1 MRGFMSTKY
10 ISNADGK
17 GWIIVKYSDG
27 STYPPLPQFVRVDFQ
42 QTQGDRDYFV
52 IMEGRSATKN
62 ASVKLKSDG
71 GSYLVDGDSTISQG
85 LIHYIQSTGELFYFL
100 GPGWVGP
107 ISIMTDPSNPV
118 PVGSHDLEIPDE
130 VHKLAE
136 SYESQSI
143 YACSWFRIG
152 HSGDRYLHTGQHSLG
167 CATVTDVPKWTDIYN
182 YLIMRRK
189 NDGNSV
195 GVLEVFATP
204 SDRHV

>member
-1 MRGFMSTKY
+1 MSKKY

-17 GWIIVKYSDG
+17 GWLIVKYSDG

-71 GSYLVDGDSTISQG
+71 GSYLVDGDSTISEG
-85 LIHYIQSTGELFYFL
+85 LIHYILSTGELFYFL

-107 ISIMTDPSNPV
+107 ISIITKPSNPV

-130 VHKLAE
+130 VHDSAK

-152 HSGDRYLHTGQHSLG
+152 HSGDRYLHTGEHSDG